1 MQRAQRVL
9 LDLLDLLEPQAQQ
22 DPLDQLDPLAP
33 QAQPEMMAQQQRCP
47 WALSPQAHQVQRHK

>member
-9 LDLLDLLEPQAQQ
+9 LDLLDLLGQQEPQAQQ
-22 DPLDQLDPLAP
+22 DPLAP